1 MTTIDDKSLLGCTWK
16 KSADVLKKVVIYGLY
31 VIAALT
37 GITLA
42 ILIIKTTVDLIY
54 KTVFYILST
63 IGPCLVII
71 SSMLTPVGIFLL
83 IIPWYGYVGIVAVMV
98 IPVYSLLWCIT
109 RELQDEDW
117 KSDAATTFAFA
128 FAFAAFALAIF
139 AAFAFALAAFA
150 LTTFA
155 LTVFAAFAF
164 ARAVFAFFALS
175 AVAAFALAALATD
188 VDSKVFLLPGAYMN
202 YRKRMKVIKEGEP

>member
-1 MTTIDDKSLLGCTWK
+1 MTTIDDKSLLRCTWK
-16 KSADVLKKVVIYGLY
+16 KSADVLKKVVIYGSY
-31 VIAALT
+31 VIVALT

-42 ILIIKTTVDLIY
+42 ILIINTTVDLIY

-117 KSDAATTFAFA
+117 KSDAATTLAFAVFATLATFAFA
-128 FAFAAFALAIF
+128 VFATFALAVFATFDTFAFAVFAVF
-139 AAFAFALAAFA
+139 ATFAFAL
-150 LTTFA
+150 
-155 LTVFAAFAF
+155 
-164 ARAVFAFFALS
+164 
-175 AVAAFALAALATD
+175 
-188 VDSKVFLLPGAYMN
+188 DSKVFLLPGAYMN

>member
-1 MTTIDDKSLLGCTWK
+1 MTTIDDKSLLRCTWK
-16 KSADVLKKVVIYGLY
+16 KSADVLKKVVIYGSY
-31 VIAALT
+31 VIVALT

-42 ILIIKTTVDLIY
+42 ILIINTTVDLIY

-71 SSMLTPVGIFLL
+71 SSMLTPVGTFLL

-128 FAFAAFALAIF
+128 VFATFATFAFAVFATFALAIFATFAAFALAVF
-139 AAFAFALAAFA
+139 AVFATFAFAL
-150 LTTFA
+150 
-155 LTVFAAFAF
+155 
-164 ARAVFAFFALS
+164 
-175 AVAAFALAALATD
+175 
-188 VDSKVFLLPGAYMN
+188 DSKVFLLPGAYMN

>member
-1 MTTIDDKSLLGCTWK
+1 MTTNDDKSLLRCTWK
-16 KSADVLKKVVIYGLY
+16 KSADVLKKVVLYGSY
-31 VIAALT
+31 VIVALT

-42 ILIIKTTVDLIY
+42 ILIINTTVDLIY

-83 IIPWYGYVGIVAVMV
+83 IIPWYGYVGIVAVMA

-128 FAFAAFALAIF
+128 AFAFAFATF
-139 AAFAFALAAFA
+139 AFAFALAAFA
-150 LTTFA
+150 L
-155 LTVFAAFAF
+155 
-164 ARAVFAFFALS
+164 AVF
-175 AVAAFALAALATD
+175 AAFALAAFALAAFALA
-188 VDSKVFLLPGAYMN
+188 VFAAFALAAFALAPDSKVFLLPGAYMN
-202 YRKRMKVIKEGEP
+202 YRKRMKAIKAGEQ

>member
-1 MTTIDDKSLLGCTWK
+1 MTTIDDKSLLRCTWK
-16 KSADVLKKVVIYGLY
+16 KSADVLKKVVIYGSY
-31 VIAALT
+31 VIVALT

-42 ILIIKTTVDLIY
+42 ILIINTTVDLIY

-63 IGPCLVII
+63 IGPCMVII

-117 KSDAATTFAFA
+117 KSDAATTFAA
-128 FAFAAFALAIF
+128 FAFTLAVFATF
-139 AAFAFALAAFA
+139 AVFSTFA

-155 LTVFAAFAF
+155 FATFAFTLAVLATFAF
-164 ARAVFAFFALS
+164 AL
-175 AVAAFALAALATD
+175 
-188 VDSKVFLLPGAYMN
+188 DSKVFLLPGAYMN